1 MFASPF
7 CGGKCRSFF
16 TKPTTSMQASVIV
29 FFQLQYTKVENDVI
43 ASSLG
48 GKMNAGLNTAGRGD
62 DDVGNVFLHE
72 VLWCGWL
79 TPLAFMFQYITFD
92 NKGKKCYFL
101 LRSIFSILE
110 FFILE
115 GKCLFLYAGIE
126 TLLKNPSRM
135 LLLEKNLATLRSSEN
150 QLEQVQNPT
159 LNTRNFPRVNIYVSL
174 GRQIRPWV
182 CDSSPLSD
190 S

>member
-1 MFASPF
+1 MWLAD
-7 CGGKCRSFF
+7 
-16 TKPTTSMQASVIV
+16 TSCV
-29 FFQLQYTKVENDVI
+29 
-43 ASSLG
+43 
-48 GKMNAGLNTAGRGD
+48 
-62 DDVGNVFLHE
+62 
-72 VLWCGWL
+72 
-79 TPLAFMFQYITFD
+79 YITFD

-159 LNTRNFPRVNIYVSL
+159 LNTRNFPRVNIYVPL
-174 GRQIRPWV
+174 GRQIRP
-182 CDSSPLSD
+182 
-190 S
+190 